1 MTLSLSQ
8 GRNDSHA
15 RIKVDKQGGEGPERN
30 ESDLERKRAGTLTSA
45 ALQRNT
51 LSDHLV
57 QAGRGLG

>member
-8 GRNDSHA
+8 GQNDSHA
-15 RIKVDKQGGEGPERN
+15 RIKVDNKAEEGPEPH
-30 ESDLERKRAGTLTSA
+30 ESVLERKRAGALTLA